1 MHIPALL
8 PDELLGGYLRRIAT
22 LNALDGGAAVLK
34 RLLQAPGRA
43 RGRAACPTPL
53 ELIAAASRVD
63 KASLIRTHSLLPLR
77 QLVTPGRAPVAYGE
91 RNRALERRH
100 VDRLIE
106 PGSKRCLQC
115 AREDV
120 QFWGFVYVRRSAQ
133 LPGVDWCGKHGM
145 QLNQARGPALM
156 GADASPLEI
165 TSAEQRYIDILGA
178 LMDLNERVPM
188 TQACLRLRDRTRE
201 LGLRQRSDQTGME
214 LGDLARRLMP
224 AGWLRRHHPA
234 QADFQRGGDLDK
246 VCAYRPVPFT
256 ADVYALALTVLYD
269 SADEALASFL
279 RPLSA
284 AEAERASEVQERRQ
298 AGQRRNGCRKGSTAS
313 RPSRVDLHHSG
324 DESRRNAPPSLQHGL
339 FTTDPP

>member
-8 PDELLGGYLRRIAT
+8 PDELLGGYLQRIAT
-22 LNALDGGAAVLK
+22 LNALDGGTAVLK

-77 QLVTPGRAPVAYGE
+77 QLVTPGRLPVAYGE
-91 RNRALERRH
+91 RSRALERRH

-133 LPGVDWCGKHGM
+133 LPGVDWCAKHGM
-145 QLNQARGPALM
+145 ELKQVRGQALM
-156 GADASPLEI
+156 GADVSPIEI
-165 TSAEQRYIDILGA
+165 TPAEQRYIDIFGA
-178 LMDLNERVPM
+178 LMDLNYRVPM

-201 LGLRQRSDQTGME
+201 LGLRRRSYQTGTR
-214 LGDLARRLMP
+214 LGDLARQLMP

-234 QADFQRGGDLDK
+234 QTDVRWGGDLDK
-246 VCAYRPVPFT
+246 VYAYRPVPFT
-256 ADVYALALTVLYD
+256 ADVYVLALTVLYN
-269 SADEALASFL
+269 SADEALTSFL
-279 RPLSA
+279 RPLSS
-284 AEAERASEVQERRQ
+284 AEAERASEVRERRA
-298 AGQRRNGCRKGSTAS
+298 AGQRRNRWIQGRGSTAAAA
-313 RPSRVDLHHSG
+313 SRVEPHHSG
-324 DESRRNAPPSLQHGL
+324 DDIDNGCQHTAQQL
-339 FTTDPP
+339 SAAR

>member
-8 PDELLGGYLRRIAT
+8 PDELLGGYLQRIAT

-34 RLLQAPGRA
+34 RMLQAPGRA

-63 KASLIRTHSLLPLR
+63 KASLIRTHSLLPLC
-77 QLVTPGRAPVAYGE
+77 QLVTSGRTPVAYGE
-91 RNRALERRH
+91 RSRALERRH

-120 QFWGFVYVRRSAQ
+120 QFWGLVYVRRSAQ
-133 LPGVDWCGKHGM
+133 LPGVDWCAKHGM
-145 QLNQARGPALM
+145 QLKQARGQALM
-156 GADASPLEI
+156 GAGASPIEI
-165 TSAEQRYIDILGA
+165 TPAEQRYIDILGA

-201 LGLRQRSDQTGME
+201 LGLRQRSDQTGTG

-234 QADFQRGGDLDK
+234 QAGFQRGDYLDR
-246 VCAYRPVPFT
+246 VCTYRPVPFN

-269 SADEALASFL
+269 TADEALTSFM
-279 RPLSA
+279 RPLSLE
-284 AEAERASEVQERRQ
+284 EAERASEVQERRE
-298 AGQRRNGCRKGSTAS
+298 AGQRRNGCRKGPAASPAS
-313 RPSRVDLHHSG
+313 RVEPHHSS
-324 DESRRNAPPSLQHGL
+324 DESTRDAPPSFQYGRL
-339 FTTDPP
+339 TTDPS

>member
-8 PDELLGGYLRRIAT
+8 PDELLGGYLQRIAT

-91 RNRALERRH
+91 RSRALERRH

-106 PGSKRCLQC
+106 PRSKRCLQC

-133 LPGVDWCGKHGM
+133 LPGVDWCAKHSM
-145 QLNQARGPALM
+145 QLKQARGPALM
-156 GADASPLEI
+156 GADASPTEI
-165 TSAEQRYIDILGA
+165 TSAEQRYIDIFGA
-178 LMDLNERVPM
+178 LMDLNERVSM

-201 LGLRQRSDQTGME
+201 LGLRQRSDQTGTG
-214 LGDLARRLMP
+214 LSDFARQLMP

-234 QADFQRGGDLDK
+234 QADFQGGGDLDR

-269 SADEALASFL
+269 SADEALTSFL

-284 AEAERASEVQERRQ
+284 AESQRARDVLDRRV
-298 AGQRRNGCRKGSTAS
+298 AGRQPNSSAHRKGPATAVAS
-313 RPSRVDLHHSG
+313 PVEAR
-324 DESRRNAPPSLQHGL
+324 
-339 FTTDPP
+339 